1 LEGLN
6 EAKAMQESTHEDVN
20 GSADSSSSNPL
31 PNDRSTESA
40 EENPVAKVH
49 TTEDSNHADDSSE
62 DQRTATLEVNELLED
77 DHYGLDDLE
86 RLMSEIGNMRSN
98 LRLVPDFQRREMAAK
113 LAMKMATM
121 FGDSDDEGFHAT

>member
-1 LEGLN
+1 VD
-6 EAKAMQESTHEDVN
+6 ST
-20 GSADSSSSNPL
+20 GAD
-31 PNDRSTESA
+31 T
-40 EENPVAKVH
+40 
-49 TTEDSNHADDSSE
+49 SE
-62 DQRTATLEVNELLED
+62 DQRTATLEVNKLLED